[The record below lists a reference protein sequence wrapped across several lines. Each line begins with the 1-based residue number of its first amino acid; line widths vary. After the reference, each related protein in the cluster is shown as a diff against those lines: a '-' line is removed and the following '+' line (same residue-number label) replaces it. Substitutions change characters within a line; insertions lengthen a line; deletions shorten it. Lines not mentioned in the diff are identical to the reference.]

1 MRICSLIL
9 ALILR
14 LDAKRDNAEVI
25 SKYVVPEFAG
35 VENTTNPKRDGGKG
49 KRGRR

>member
-1 MRICSLIL
+1 MFFNLYIMLKVICL
-9 ALILR
+9 
-14 LDAKRDNAEVI
+14 KKNAEII

-35 VENTTNPKRDGGKG
+35 VENLTNPKRDGGKG